1 MQGFGGIFSGL
12 WSGVSNTI
20 GQGIAYSTNQFNV
33 KSGETEKER
42 QAALQMAQLKAQQQ
56 QNILI
61 VGVVVVVL
69 IIVAVIVIKR
79 RN

>member
-1 MQGFGGIFSGL
+1 MNLGIFQGL

-33 KSGETEKER
+33 KSGETEKNR
-42 QAALQMAQLKAQQQ
+42 QAALEMAQIKAQQQ
-56 QNILI
+56 QTLLI
-61 VGVVVVVL
+61 VGLVVVVL
-69 IIVAVIVIKR
+69 VIVAVIVIKR